1 MRTTMRTGTRTSPMA
16 REDVLDRLA
25 APLALISRLHPEDV
39 PGCERALKTLPLDDL
54 EAALRSAHQEGWLTP
69 REGGGVR
76 FGRLAKP
83 GADTHGYSVDVVEM
97 CGPAR
102 GPNGL
107 AAHTHLTGEF
117 DLCIPL
123 SGSPAFDGRRD
134 RWVVFPPGSRHVPT
148 VTGGTMLVVYFVKD
162 GAIRFE

>member
-1 MRTTMRTGTRTSPMA
+1 MAVTREA
-16 REDVLDRLA
+16 LLERLS
-25 APLALISRLHPEDV
+25 APLALLARLDPEDV
-39 PGCERALKTLPLDDL
+39 VGCERALRTLPLEEF
-54 EAALRSAHQEGWLTP
+54 EASFRAAHAEGWLTP

-76 FGRLAKP
+76 FGRLGKASP
-83 GADTHGYSVDVVEM
+83 ETRGFSVDVVEM
-97 CGPAR
+97 SGPAQ

-117 DLCIPL
+117 DLCFPL
-123 SGSPAFDGRRD
+123 SGAPAFDGRKD

-148 VTGGTMLVVYFVKD
+148 VTGGSMLIVYFVKD